1 MQFSGKPPSVVA
13 FRSQVDFPAKRT
25 SPNYT
30 KVVLCNS
37 APSTF
42 SALNGFWRLSR
53 VCPFFCLHNAQAEK
67 LRFFSVVLSVL
78 PTGSGKP
85 HYTARLAGAY
95 EGYSSPSRVVFPL
108 LPVVLPTAAEP
119 H

>member
-1 MQFSGKPPSVVA
+1 MQFSGKSPFMVA
-13 FRSQVDFPAKRT
+13 FRSQADFPAWRT

-42 SALNGFWRLSR
+42 SVLHGFWRLSR
-53 VCPFFCLHNAQAEK
+53 GCPFFCLHNAQAEK
-67 LRFFSVVLSVL
+67 LRSFSVVLSVL
-78 PTGSGKP
+78 PTGSAKP
-85 HYTARLAGAY
+85 HYTARLGGAY
-95 EGYSSPSRVVFPL
+95 EGYSSPSKVVSPL
-108 LPVVLPTAAEP
+108 LHVVLPPAAEP